1 MVSVGHVGGTRG
13 SGIVSSAPDVQW
25 RRGVGE
31 MCMCLTRGGMSG
43 EGVSG
48 EGVSGE
54 GVSGLG
60 LGFTNPVGTGGLLG
74 LCVCAWVALRWCMW
88 GVGKGLGPRSR
99 GVVLRLCEM
108 WVWIRCVDGRS
119 RYMCIVFDGY
129 LRI

>member
-60 LGFTNPVGTGGLLG
+60 LGFINPVGTGGLLDCVSVLG
-74 LCVCAWVALRWCMW
+74 LLCGGVCGEWVRGLDQGLEEWCYVCV
-88 GVGKGLGPRSR
+88 
-99 GVVLRLCEM
+99 
-108 WVWIRCVDGRS
+108 RCGSGFAV
-119 RYMCIVFDGY
+119 
-129 LRI
+129 